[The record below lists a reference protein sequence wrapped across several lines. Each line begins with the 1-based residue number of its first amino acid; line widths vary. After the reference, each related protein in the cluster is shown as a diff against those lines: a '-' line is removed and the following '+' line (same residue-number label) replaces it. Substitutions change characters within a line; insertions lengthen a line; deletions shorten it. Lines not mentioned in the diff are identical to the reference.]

1 VIHEEDKF
9 ESENGMDQQLTCDVA
24 VIGGSFAGVAA
35 ALAAVE
41 SGANVILTESLPW
54 IGGQVT
60 SQGVAPLDEHP
71 LVEKVP
77 ATRTYE
83 AFRSAVRAHYQQ
95 QYGAPAVMPDGKRL
109 NPGNGWVSALC
120 FEPLVGLQ
128 VLQELLA
135 PHIESGRLRLLLN
148 AVPTA
153 CEGDPSQIKA
163 VHLKTNDGMVSV
175 HAQNFLDATDTGEL
189 LPLAG
194 VPYVTGAE
202 AKEDTDEEFAS
213 PDGAHP
219 ERIQSFTYCFVVEFC
234 PGEKHVIEKP
244 AGYEENRDKQPY
256 SLTLFDRSGAARPFH
271 FFKATPESPLPFW
284 TYRRVF
290 DAALL
295 DPSGKRHDLALINWH
310 GNDYHWANPIDQP
323 QERQQ
328 EILEEAKQLSLG
340 FLYWLQTEVPRD
352 DGKGLGYP
360 ELRLAKEALGT
371 ADGLSMAPYWR
382 ESRRIIGRYRIVA
395 EDILVS
401 ANVGN
406 DQAAFPDS
414 VGIGWYAMDLHP
426 AVGDETTMYAPTLPF
441 QIPLGALIPQD
452 CDNLIASCKN
462 INTTHLSNG
471 AYRLQPVEWS
481 IGEVAGSLAAFC
493 SANGVT
499 PAQVHA
505 APQIFHE
512 FQQFL
517 HQRGVLTSWP
527 QEALDSLKR

>member
-1 VIHEEDKF
+1 MIHEMDEW
-9 ESENGMDQQLTCDVA
+9 ESENGMDQHFTCDVA

-35 ALAAVE
+35 ALAAAE
-41 SGANVILTESLPW
+41 CGANVILTEALPW

-71 LVEKVP
+71 LIETVH

-83 AFRSAVRAHYQQ
+83 AFRSAVRSHYQQ
-95 QYGAPAVMPDGKRL
+95 QYGAPALMPDGKPL
-109 NPGNGWVSALC
+109 NPGIGWVSALC
-120 FEPLVGLQ
+120 FEPKVGLQ
-128 VLQELLA
+128 VLQDMLA
-135 PHIESGRLRLLLN
+135 PHIHSGRLQVLLN

-153 CEGDPSQIKA
+153 CEGDPSHITG
-163 VHLKTNDGMVSV
+163 VHLKTDDGMVAL
-175 HAQNFLDATDTGEL
+175 HAGYFLDATDTGEL

-202 AKEDTDEEFAS
+202 AQNDTSEEFAS
-213 PDGAHP
+213 TDGAHP

-234 PGEKHVIEKP
+234 PGETHVIEKP
-244 AGYEENRDKQPY
+244 AGYEENRDRQPY
-256 SLTLFDRSGAARPFH
+256 SLTLYDRSGAARLFN
-271 FFKATPESPLPFW
+271 FFNATPESPLPFW

-290 DAALL
+290 DAAML
-295 DPSGKRHDLALINWH
+295 DPSGKRNDLALINWH
-310 GNDYHWANPIDQP
+310 GNDYHWANPIDQSP
-323 QERQQ
+323 QRQQ

-340 FLYWLQTEVPRD
+340 FLYWLQTEAPRD
-352 DGKGLGYP
+352 DQQGFGYP

-382 ESRRIIGRYRIVA
+382 ESRRIRGRYHIVA
-395 EDILVS
+395 EDILAS
-401 ANVGN
+401 ANEGK
-406 DQAAFPDS
+406 DQAVFPDS

-441 QIPLGALIPQD
+441 QIPLGALIPQN

-481 IGEVAGSLAAFC
+481 IGEAAGSLGAFC

-505 APQIFHE
+505 DPQIFHE

-527 QEALDSLKR
+527 QEALDSLKA